1 MSPARIQLKPI
12 KLVLSYARHYK
23 LQLFLTI
30 ISMLLL
36 VGVQLLIPW
45 VIKTL
50 LALLTDS
57 TISRDTMAA
66 ITQLAGLVLLIS
78 VARMG
83 FQFLRIYMSH
93 IAGWSVVADIRK
105 YIYQHIQRLS
115 LRFYSDRQTGQIMS
129 RIINDTDQFEELIAH
144 AVPEVF
150 VSIVTLAGVCIVL
163 FAINWQLALLS
174 LAPTPLLVL
183 SMLGFAKYV
192 RPAFRERQKELGN
205 LNALLNDNISGIR
218 EIKAFTREE
227 DENKRISHQIDLHRN
242 LSLRAI
248 KLMASFEPLA
258 QFVSSLGMLFIVYF
272 GGQLAFKQVLS
283 VPDLVA
289 VFLYLDMLYQ
299 PVSSLANSWEQI
311 QRSLAGAD
319 RVADLLGEE
328 PEVADTPG
336 AITLSCPA
344 SGELAFNDVGFAY
357 NNGTPVLENIN
368 LHIPSKSVVALV
380 GPSGVGKTTLVSLIM
395 RFYDVNTG
403 NITLD
408 GKDIRLIKLESLR
421 QQVSMVL
428 QDVFLFHGTVRDN
441 ILFGCPR
448 ASEADVVAAAEIANA
463 HEFITGMPDGYDTII
478 GERGIKLSGG
488 QKQRISIARAVLK
501 DAPILVLDE
510 ATSAVDTETEYL
522 IQQALERLITG
533 RTTIIIA
540 HRLSTIRNA
549 DKIVVLDGKHIVE
562 SGPHDELIGRKG
574 LYFKLYTAQNQLN
587 LNIA

>member
-227 DENKRISHQIDLHRN
+227 DENKRISHQIALHRN

>member
-150 VSIVTLAGVCIVL
+150 VSIVTLVGVCIVL

-408 GKDIRLIKLESLR
+408 GKDIRSIKLESLR

-441 ILFGCPR
+441 ILFGCPW

>member
-150 VSIVTLAGVCIVL
+150 VSIVTLVGVCIVL